1 MYFYVLYLSI
11 PLKITACLVL
21 LLKEHY
27 KTLDIYGSI
36 LSSYSTVSFH
46 LILPDLPLD
55 MGYYKTPYLS
65 LNALKP

>member
-1 MYFYVLYLSI
+1 MYFYALYLSI

-21 LLKEHY
+21 LLKERY

-46 LILPDLPLD
+46 LILLGLPLD
-55 MGYYKTPYLS
+55 MGCYKTLYLS
-65 LNALKP
+65 LNALRL